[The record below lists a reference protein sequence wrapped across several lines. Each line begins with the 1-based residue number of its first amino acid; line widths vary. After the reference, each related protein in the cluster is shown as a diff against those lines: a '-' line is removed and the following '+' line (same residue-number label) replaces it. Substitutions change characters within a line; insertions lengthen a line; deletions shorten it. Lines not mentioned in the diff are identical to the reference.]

1 MDQPVSVD
9 VVRLDFVN
17 HAMANSGISPV
28 RRLRLRAAKDLHDVC
43 VEVSVVD
50 GMGEL
55 LVTPWARSLE
65 VVRAERPVAFQ
76 SVPLLPD
83 PRRMAAVEE
92 THQATLLVRV
102 DAGGQQHTHRE
113 PLRVLAH
120 HHWVLDP
127 LEHRLSVELL
137 AAFVLPHH
145 PEIAEVLTAARDH
158 LRTTTG
164 DPSMSGYQ
172 RGPEHV
178 DAVAGAIYRAVQD
191 RDVAYGVAPASWEH
205 TGQRVRT
212 PEQVLR
218 TERVGTCLDTTVLL
232 AAAFEQAGLHPLLCV
247 PAGHAF
253 VGYWREEEL
262 GLSQVAA
269 HEIGT
274 VTNLVD
280 LGRAR
285 FLETTVVTSGPS
297 SQTFDEACAT
307 GHRQLRQ
314 AGDELL
320 LGVVDVREARRN
332 GVVPLPARHID
343 DGGSV
348 VITVQAPATPSA
360 TTPTEQPPSRP
371 VPHTGQRTDDAP
383 PRVAVW
389 KNALLDLTRRNRLIN
404 FTAGPSATRLALPE
418 SALGELEDRLH
429 QGRTI
434 KLHAADD
441 LPEVR
446 RAQGVTSAGDLPDDV
461 LTDRLRRQQV
471 FTELDT
477 TSFAGRMRTLQR
489 KARTLREESGS
500 ANLYIALGTLQ
511 WSAADGKP
519 LRSPLLLLP
528 VVLTL
533 GRRGQP
539 PTLTLDEG
547 GETAPNLCLLEKL
560 RTELGIELPA
570 LADPPVD
577 EHGID
582 LAATLRAVRETLAER
597 DLPFSVRESADLA
610 ILHFS
615 SFVLW
620 RDLDDHWERFT
631 AAPLVHHLVHTPTR
645 EFTDPVAAPAP
656 SDADLDALASVCP
669 VPADSSQLAAVADAR
684 AGRTF
689 VLEGPPGTGKS
700 QTITNLLAHLVAAG
714 KRVLFVAEKRAALD
728 VVRARL
734 DQVGLADLAL
744 DLHDKAAKPSTVR
757 TRLLRA
763 LDAGAEVDVDGHRV
777 ADLDLRTATGRLAR
791 YRDLVHGENAIG
803 LSLYSARTAVL
814 AVGEGPTLEVAR
826 AFVTGADR
834 DVLADLRHR
843 LRNAPEAVW
852 HARPRRHHPWGF
864 VRGTATVDTAAAA
877 AGVRIADGA
886 LAVLAGAPP
895 SVRGVLDAAT
905 TARELHVAASVARP
919 GRPPL
924 ALLDEVLSPRW
935 EAAASELRRAVDG
948 FVAAQRPA
956 LATARPE
963 AVALDLDGLHQ
974 QAVTADAA
982 FVIGRKKKQL
992 AVLDRLRPGLRD
1004 DAAPDRRTLAP
1015 LVDDLRTLRTEIADL
1030 RRRAVALPGIALPE
1044 DWNPLV
1050 EPDRVGAQIS
1060 ALQREARATSL
1071 AALPEGPF
1079 RDAVRAHLVD
1089 PAVNDPRWHDALT
1102 RLAGGLGA
1110 ALDAAGAEQ
1119 DATDRWRDGA
1129 GLVAAWVAEA
1139 PARRADVDTGFVALR
1154 RWDELRAVLEPLVR
1168 HGSAA
1173 TADAVLDGGV
1183 GADEVVAALERGLAA
1198 AALEERLETT
1208 GLGAFDAVAHERA
1221 VAALTASADEVRR
1234 HLVDVIPRQV
1244 LDSRRIDAET
1254 TRGRVGELRRE
1265 LGRQRGGLSIRR
1277 LLARYGDL
1285 VTQVTPCVLVGPD
1298 SLARFLAP
1306 DAVTFDLVV
1315 FDEASQIRVADAV
1328 GALGRA
1334 RAAVVVGDS
1343 KQMPPTVFGGAGLD
1357 DGPGDDPDPTLETV
1371 PEDEE
1376 SVLSECV
1383 QARVP
1388 QRWLSWH
1395 YRSRDESLIAF
1406 SNRQYYEGR
1415 LASFPAPPRDDTG
1428 VSFRRV
1434 PGRFHRTATGDG
1446 PLRTNPVEARAL
1458 VDEVVARFA
1467 RDEEPSIGIV
1477 TFNIQQRDL
1486 VDEQLRALDDPRIT
1500 DALERDDGTGLFVK
1514 NLENVQGDERDL
1526 VLFSVAFAHDARGK
1540 LPLNFG
1546 PLNRAGGERRLNVAV
1561 TRARREIVVF
1571 CSFDPADLR
1580 AEDTSAVGIHHLR
1593 AYLEMAAGGVES
1605 SGDAAARPVSARDRH
1620 RDELAAALRARGYA
1634 VRTDVGLSEF
1644 RLDLTVA
1651 PRKAPDEPALVVLL
1665 DGPGWSRRR
1674 TVGDRDGLPA
1684 NVLEGALGWPHVARV
1699 WLPSWLADP
1708 TTVLDGLCTRV
1719 ESVVRGEDPE
1729 PPTPREESPESSPG
1743 RAVEPSPPRRRH
1755 HALGLTRLAPI
1766 AAEQPPQSTAP
1777 APDAAAEP
1785 GSSVRM
1791 PFRPWSVVPRGERQ
1805 VLDSLPHPR
1814 SRELVRHALAE
1825 VVAAEGPVEAARLA
1839 RTVAGAFGLSR
1850 VNADRRD
1857 AVLACLPT
1865 DLLRDAEGFVWPPGT
1880 DPRTWTDYRVANG
1893 EAERKLEEIP
1903 LREIANAMD
1912 DVESGTGGMDENELF
1927 RDTLA
1932 LFGFSRM
1939 TDGVRG
1945 RLASATRHRRPPST
1959 ER

>member
-1 MDQPVSVD
+1 MSEPVSVD
-9 VVRLDFVN
+9 VVHLDFVN
-17 HAMANSGISPV
+17 HAMAASGISPV
-28 RRLRLRAAKDLHDVC
+28 RRLTLTSTQDLHDAR
-43 VEVSVVD
+43 VEVAIVD
-50 GMGEL
+50 GMGES
-55 LVTPWARSLE
+55 LVAPWTRSLE
-65 VVRAERPVAFQ
+65 VVRAGQPMPFEGVA
-76 SVPLLPD
+76 LAPD

-92 THQATLLVRV
+92 THQATLIVRV
-102 DAGGQQHTHRE
+102 DAHGQRHEHRE

-127 LEHRLSVELL
+127 QMPTLSVELL

-145 PEIAEVLTAARDH
+145 PEIAEVLTAAREL
-158 LRTTTG
+158 LRAATG
-164 DPSMSGYQ
+164 DPAMSGYQ

-178 DAVAGAIYRAVQD
+178 DEVAAAIYAAVRD
-191 RDVAYGVAPASWEH
+191 RGVAYGMPPASWETH
-205 TGQRVRT
+205 GQRVRT
-212 PEQVLR
+212 PDQVLR
-218 TERVGTCLDTTVLL
+218 TDGVGTCLDTTVLL
-232 AAAFEQAGLHPLLCV
+232 AAAFEQAGLHPLLWV
-247 PAGHAF
+247 PDGHAF
-253 VGYWREEEL
+253 VGYWREEDL
-262 GLSQVAA
+262 RLSQVAA
-269 HEIGT
+269 DDVGV

-280 LGRAR
+280 LERMR
-285 FLETTVVTSGPS
+285 VVETTVVTAGPGS
-297 SQTFDEACAT
+297 EDFRGACAAA
-307 GHRQLRQ
+307 HRQLRD
-314 AGDELL
+314 ADDDWL
-320 LGVVDVREARRN
+320 LGVVDIREARRN
-332 GVVPLPARHID
+332 GIVPLPARHRRD
-343 DGGSV
+343 DGTEV
-348 VITVQAPATPSA
+348 VIV
-360 TTPTEQPPSRP
+360 QPPAPPPEVRTAETPRTSVSLGGPRT
-371 VPHTGQRTDDAP
+371 HTP
-383 PRVAVW
+383 PRVAAW

-404 FTAGPSATRLALPE
+404 FTAGPSATRLAIPE

-434 KLHAADD
+434 KLHAGDD

-446 RAQGVTSAGDLPDDV
+446 RAQGVTAAADLPDDV
-461 LTDRLRRQQV
+461 LVERLWRHQV

-477 TSFAGRMRTLQR
+477 ASFAGRMRTLHR

-539 PTLTLDEG
+539 PTLTLDDG
-547 GETAPNLCLLEKL
+547 GETAPNLCLLEKM
-560 RTELGIELPA
+560 RVELGVELPA

-577 EHGID
+577 DHGID
-582 LAATLRAVRETLAER
+582 LAATLRAVRESLAER

-610 ILHFS
+610 VLNFS

-620 RDLDDHWERFT
+620 RDLDRHWERFT
-631 AAPLVHHLVHTPTR
+631 GAPLVQHLVHTPTR
-645 EFTDPVAAPAP
+645 EFTDPVVAPAP
-656 SDADLDALASVCP
+656 SDADLDALASACP

-700 QTITNLLAHLVAAG
+700 QTITNLLAHLVAGG

-734 DQVGLADLAL
+734 EQVGLADLAL

-757 TRLLRA
+757 ARLLRA
-763 LDAGAEVDVDGHRV
+763 LDADAEVDVEGHRV
-777 ADLDLRTATGRLAR
+777 ADQDLRTATGRLAR
-791 YRDLVHGENAIG
+791 YRDLVHGENPIG
-803 LSLYSARTAVL
+803 FSLYSARTAVL
-814 AVGEGPTLEVAR
+814 AIGEGPTLEVAR

-834 DVLADLRHR
+834 EVLADFRHR
-843 LRNAPEAVW
+843 LRDAPDALW
-852 HARPRRHHPWGF
+852 HSRPRRHHPWGF
-864 VRGTATVDTAAAA
+864 VRGTAAVHTPAAS
-877 AGVRIADGA
+877 AGVRIADEA
-886 LAVLAGAPP
+886 LAVLAGAPA
-895 SVRGVLDAAT
+895 SVRRILDTAT
-905 TARELHVAASVARP
+905 TARELHLAASVARP

-924 ALLDEVLSPRW
+924 ALLDEVLSPPW
-935 EAAASELRRAVDG
+935 EAAAGGLRRAVDG
-948 FVAAQRPA
+948 FVAAPRPV

-963 AVALDLDGLHQ
+963 AVTLDLDDLHQ
-974 QAVTADAA
+974 QALAADAS

-992 AVLDRLRPGLRD
+992 AVLEQLRPGLRD
-1004 DAAPDRRTLAP
+1004 DATSDRRTLAA
-1015 LVDDLRTLRTEIADL
+1015 LVDDLRTLRDDIASL
-1030 RRRAVALPGIALPE
+1030 RRRAATVSGLAVPE
-1044 DWNPLV
+1044 KWNPLL
-1050 EPDRVGAQIS
+1050 EPDRVGVRIS
-1060 ALQREARATSL
+1060 DLQREARATSL

-1089 PAVNDPRWHDALT
+1089 PAVNDPRWHHALT
-1102 RLAGGLGA
+1102 RLAGGVGA
-1110 ALDAAGAEQ
+1110 TLDAAGAGQ
-1119 DATDRWRDGA
+1119 DAVDRWRDGA
-1129 GLVAAWVAEA
+1129 GLVAAWSAEA
-1139 PARRADVDTGFVALR
+1139 PARRADADSGFVALR
-1154 RWDELRAVLEPLVR
+1154 RWDELRATLEPLVR
-1168 HGSAA
+1168 HGSPQ
-1173 TADAVLDGGV
+1173 TVDTVLDGGV
-1183 GADEVVAALERGLAA
+1183 PADEVVGALERGLAA
-1198 AALEERLETT
+1198 AALAERLETT
-1208 GLGAFDAVAHERA
+1208 GLAGFDAVAHERA
-1221 VAALTASADEVRR
+1221 VAALATSADEVRG

-1244 LDSRRIDAET
+1244 LDGRRVDAET
-1254 TRGRVGELRRE
+1254 TRGRVGALRRE
-1265 LGRQRGGLSIRR
+1265 LGKQRGGLSIRR
-1277 LLARYGDL
+1277 LLAGYGDL
-1285 VTQVTPCVLVGPD
+1285 VTQLTPCVLVGPD

-1357 DGPGDDPDPTLETV
+1357 DDPGEDPDPALESV

-1395 YRSRDESLIAF
+1395 YRSRDEALIAF
-1406 SNRQYYEGR
+1406 SNRHYYEGR
-1415 LASFPAPPRDDTG
+1415 LASFPAPRRADTG

-1434 PGRFHRTATGDG
+1434 PGSFHRTANGHG

-1467 RDEEPSIGIV
+1467 REDAPSIGIV

-1486 VDEQLRALDDPRIT
+1486 VDEMLRALDDPRIA
-1500 DALERDDGTGLFVK
+1500 DALDRDDGLFVK

-1526 VLFSVAFAHDARGK
+1526 VLFSVAFAHDARGR

-1546 PLNRAGGERRLNVAV
+1546 PLNRVGGERRLNVAV

-1593 AYLEMAAGGVES
+1593 AYLEMAAGGVQS
-1605 SGDAAARPVSARDRH
+1605 SGDAAARPASLRDRH
-1620 RDELAAALRARGYA
+1620 RDEIGERLRSRGHV
-1634 VRTDVGLSEF
+1634 VRTDVGLSDF

-1651 PRKAPDEPALVVLL
+1651 PPETPDEPALVVLL

-1674 TVGDRDGLPA
+1674 TVGDRDGLPR

-1708 TTVLDGLCTRV
+1708 AGVVDGLCTRL
-1719 ESVVRGEDPE
+1719 ESVVRGEAPGPPRIE
-1729 PPTPREESPESSPG
+1729 EEAPTPTDERSGPVTG
-1743 RAVEPSPPRRRH
+1743 PPRRRH
-1755 HALGLTRLAPI
+1755 HALGLTRPASITAERPPTPAAP
-1766 AAEQPPQSTAP
+1766 EPTAP
-1777 APDAAAEP
+1777 SESTGPDRP
-1785 GSSVRM
+1785 RR
-1791 PFRPWSVVPRGERQ
+1791 PFRPWPAAMRGDRQ

-1814 SRELVRHALAE
+1814 SRDLVKQVLAE
-1825 VVAAEGPVEAARLA
+1825 VVAAEGPVEAGRLA
-1839 RTVAGAFGLSR
+1839 RTVAAAFGLSR

-1857 AVLACLPT
+1857 AILACLPT

-1880 DPRTWTDYRVANG
+1880 DPRAWIGYRTAGG
-1893 EAERKLEEIP
+1893 EPERRLEEVS

-1932 LFGFSRM
+1932 VFGFSRM
-1939 TDGVRG
+1939 TDGVRA
-1945 RLASATRHRRPPST
+1945 RLSAATGHRRGASPH
-1959 ER
+1959 R